1 MYLTLKQTSKITGYS
16 YRSIKRFIA
25 SGKIPVR
32 KMSDKSQPR
41 IWEKDVH
48 SLMIFGLP
56 YMALRQSQRYK
67 IDKVV
72 SG

>member
-25 SGKIPVR
+25 SGKSPVR

>member
-16 YRSIKRFIA
+16 YRSIKRHIA

-32 KMSDKSQPR
+32 KLSDKSQPR
-41 IWEKDVH
+41 IWAKDIH
-48 SLMIFGLP
+48 SIMIFGTP
-56 YMALRQSQRYK
+56 YMTLSQSQRYK